1 MARPKPCHVHPSK
14 PEVRIHISL
23 SNLYRPNSAT
33 SDSELRL
40 RPPPSS
46 PASIPPPNR
55 WMSATVRRVRNTLKV
70 CFSSPFVPSPSNS
83 HSSQTLISS
92 TLTLTLPPK
101 TLNSQLSQCCS
112 TSSSS
117 SVDRNFD
124 FLQQFSPF
132 PLRNSS
138 NSSIIVINSNERRRI
153 VVGLATMIKQQ
164 QGYLL
169 KGFSRNF
176 CPYFLVQIM
185 KLFENRQIA
194 FAFFKFSFG
203 DDSKETL
210 RSCCLAAHLL
220 AAGGLRFFAQ
230 DLLSWVIARIGFC
243 RSWEVVGF
251 MWGEHHKYESD
262 FSVLDSLMRAFLNA
276 EMISRALEMVDRMR
290 EVGATPSLSAVT
302 ILFKLLLGIG
312 DYGSV
317 WKLFRDMVHKGPC
330 PVNYTF
336 NVIILG
342 GQTSDGLALL
352 HLMVGSGCNPSIV
365 TFSTVINTMCKEG
378 NVVEARKL
386 FDGIQEIGVFPNTIM
401 YNTLIDGY
409 VKARDIGQANMLYEE
424 MRNKGVAADVVT
436 FNILV
441 AGHYKY
447 GREEDVDR
455 LIRDLSMSGLLP
467 DCSLSDISVAGL
479 CWAGRLD
486 EAMKILEDMLEK
498 GIAISVLSFN
508 SVIAAYSH
516 AGLEDRAFETF
527 KIMVKFGL
535 SPSSSTCS
543 SLLMA
548 LSKKGKLQEARKLMN
563 VMIEKGYPV
572 NIVAFT
578 VILDGYF
585 RTGGVQAAQSL
596 WEEMQSRGMSPDAVA
611 FSAMIDGLSKAG
623 LVEEAYNVFLEMLG
637 KGFVPNNY
645 AYNSLIGGFCNCG
658 RLSEALKL
666 EKEMKQ
672 RGLLPDIFT
681 INMIINGKCN
691 IGSFGT
697 LNTSSFMAFSVS
709 IETWEEKDVY
719 EMKKKDTLDCV
730 SDTCPLHVGC
740 MSVFNTLVSVIEQD
754 GALWTNSS
762 ALMEEGLH
770 KEQMVRVP
778 DRGLV
783 GNPFDGRVNTRVWW
797 KEEREDP
804 CVSRVQRSPFLKE
817 SKVTFYMD
825 RMTCS
830 SSFLVRRLVLSRPHS
845 PPGTQS

>member
-1 MARPKPCHVHPSK
+1 MARPKPCHVPSK
-14 PEVRIHISL
+14 PKVRIHVSL
-23 SNLYRPNSAT
+23 SNLFRPNSAT
-33 SDSELRL
+33 SDFELRL

-55 WMSATVRRVRNTLKV
+55 WMSATVRRVCNTLKV
-70 CFSSPFVPSPSNS
+70 CSSSPFVPSPSTS

-92 TLTLTLPPK
+92 TLTLTLSPQ

-138 NSSIIVINSNERRRI
+138 NSSITVINSNERRRI

-276 EMISRALEMVDRMR
+276 EMSSRALEMVDRMR

-342 GQTSDGLALL
+342 FVRKGYLQIGENLFHIMRKFQCEPDVYTYNILINACCIRGQTSDGLALL

-436 FNILV
+436 FDILV
-441 AGHYKY
+441 AGHY
-447 GREEDVDR
+447 
-455 LIRDLSMSGLLP
+455 
-467 DCSLSDISVAGL
+467 
-479 CWAGRLD
+479 
-486 EAMKILEDMLEK
+486 
-498 GIAISVLSFN
+498 
-508 SVIAAYSH
+508 
-516 AGLEDRAFETF
+516 
-527 KIMVKFGL
+527 
-535 SPSSSTCS
+535 
-543 SLLMA
+543 
-548 LSKKGKLQEARKLMN
+548 
-563 VMIEKGYPV
+563 
-572 NIVAFT
+572 
-578 VILDGYF
+578 
-585 RTGGVQAAQSL
+585 
-596 WEEMQSRGMSPDAVA
+596 
-611 FSAMIDGLSKAG
+611 
-623 LVEEAYNVFLEMLG
+623 
-637 KGFVPNNY
+637 
-645 AYNSLIGGFCNCG
+645 
-658 RLSEALKL
+658 
-666 EKEMKQ
+666 
-672 RGLLPDIFT
+672 
-681 INMIINGKCN
+681 
-691 IGSFGT
+691 
-697 LNTSSFMAFSVS
+697 
-709 IETWEEKDVY
+709 
-719 EMKKKDTLDCV
+719 
-730 SDTCPLHVGC
+730 
-740 MSVFNTLVSVIEQD
+740 
-754 GALWTNSS
+754 
-762 ALMEEGLH
+762 
-770 KEQMVRVP
+770 
-778 DRGLV
+778 
-783 GNPFDGRVNTRVWW
+783 
-797 KEEREDP
+797 
-804 CVSRVQRSPFLKE
+804 
-817 SKVTFYMD
+817 
-825 RMTCS
+825 
-830 SSFLVRRLVLSRPHS
+830 
-845 PPGTQS
+845 